1 MLPMCFFDWR
11 WSDSPAPKEKHAR
24 NEQKECTSELPTSVA
39 PAVLGP
45 ADPEAATAVKESPR
59 LPLLVPELA
68 PAPLAPA
75 LVSVPAGVTATS
87 GGEVADGASSAVPMN
102 TQASSEISSPTE
114 MPEADEV
121 DYDAPPPPPDP
132 RQSGGG

>member
-1 MLPMCFFDWR
+1 MNKR
-11 WSDSPAPKEKHAR
+11 PAPTQKHTR
-24 NEQKECTSELPTSVA
+24 NDKKKCTPELPCLVA
-39 PAVLGP
+39 PAVLAP
-45 ADPEAATAVKESPR
+45 ADPEAATAGKESPR
-59 LPLLVPELA
+59 LPLLVPKSA
-68 PAPLAPA
+68 PAPLAPAAPQAAPA
-75 LVSVPAGVTATS
+75 LVSVPAGVTATN

-121 DYDAPPPPPDP
+121 DYDVTPPPPDP